1 MSRLSFVRLSM
12 FAVAPW
18 LSIGAVALAET
29 SPLVDAAKRGDSEL
43 VVQLIHRGASVDATM
58 ADGSTALLWA
68 SYHDDEETVQ
78 ALLEAGAD
86 VNVANDL
93 GATALWAASQNGS
106 ATLAALLLASG
117 ADPDR
122 ALLAG
127 ETPLMVAA
135 RSGATAVTEQ
145 LLLHGADPEAG
156 GARGQT
162 ALMWAVAQHHP
173 RVVEVLLTHG
183 ADVDTRSDV
192 WTQVMAVPPHGQP
205 EYNKDIPHGGNT
217 ALMFSARFGDLDSAR
232 QLIAAGADVNGTDA
246 WGVSATT
253 MAAHAG
259 FVDVLELLLEA
270 GADPNADG
278 PGFAAIHPAVMRR
291 DERMVAALLD
301 AGADPNM
308 ALRTWTPTRRAS
320 RDLHFRPAL
329 VGATP
334 LWLASRFSAPAV
346 VRRLVDAGADVH
358 FVHEPMYK
366 ERYTQVR
373 SESVTVL
380 MAAAGM
386 GGGRLR
392 AWVPH
397 DDPADAE
404 FLALETV
411 QILVAGGADLDAT
424 DADGFTALDGAKMAR
439 SRLVADYLESRGGD
453 PGK

>member
-1 MSRLSFVRLSM
+1 MSRLSFLRLSM
-12 FAVAPW
+12 FAVVLW
-18 LSIGAVALAET
+18 LSIGAVAWAET
-29 SPLVDAAKRGDSEL
+29 SPLVGAAKRGDSEAVAKL
-43 VVQLIHRGASVDATM
+43 LHLGAPVDATM

-68 SYHDDEETVQ
+68 SYHDNEETVRV
-78 ALLEAGAD
+78 LLEAGAD
-86 VNVANDL
+86 VNAANDL
-93 GATALWAASQNGS
+93 GATPLWAASQNGS
-106 ATLAALLLASG
+106 AKLAELLLASG
-117 ADPDR
+117 ADPNR
-122 ALLAG
+122 TLLAG

-135 RSGATAVTEQ
+135 RSGATTVTEQ
-145 LLLHGADPEAG
+145 LLFHGADPEAR

-173 RVVEVLLTHG
+173 RVVEVLLAHG

-217 ALMFSARFGDLDSAR
+217 ALMFSARFGDLYSAR
-232 QLIAAGADVNGTDA
+232 QLIAAGADVNDTDA
-246 WGVSATT
+246 WGVSVTT

-259 FVDVLELLLEA
+259 FVEVLEVLLEA

-301 AGADPNM
+301 AGADPNVV
-308 ALRTWTPTRRAS
+308 LRTWTPTRRAS

-334 LWLASRFSAPAV
+334 LWLAARFSEPAV
-346 VRRLVDAGADVH
+346 MRRLLDAGADLH
-358 FVHEPMYK
+358 FVHEPIYK

-392 AWVPH
+392 SWVPH
-397 DDPADAE
+397 DSADAE
-404 FLALETV
+404 FLALEAV
-411 QILVAGGADLDAT
+411 QILVERGADLDAI
-424 DADGFTALDGAKMAR
+424 ALDGARMAR
-439 SRLVADYLESRGGD
+439 SRMVADYLESRVGD